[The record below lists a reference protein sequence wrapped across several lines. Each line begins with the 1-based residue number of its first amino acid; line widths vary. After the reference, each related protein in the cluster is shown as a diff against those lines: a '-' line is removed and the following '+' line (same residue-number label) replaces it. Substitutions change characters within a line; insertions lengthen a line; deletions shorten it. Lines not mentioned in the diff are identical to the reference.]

1 MMVGSKDGGMF
12 FFFVGWVV
20 RMMSEAIGIGIGW
33 DWEQSYCNWGVLD
46 QRMVVEQG
54 DHHPCWKEFHGFLA
68 CLGDIP
74 EQSAGKWA
82 DGIEAFFCTFCD
94 HFRFFRS
101 IRWFVDDWN
110 QSWSTCRKY
119 SAPQVRT
126 HWATTSGQ
134 FEYVQKL
141 LTPFLPQEG

>member
-1 MMVGSKDGGMF
+1 MGVCFVF
-12 FFFVGWVV
+12 FFGGWVV
-20 RMMSEAIGIGIGW
+20 GMMSGASGIGIGW

-74 EQSAGKWA
+74 EQSWLAGKWA
-82 DGIEAFFCTFCD
+82 DGIEAFFCTFFD

-101 IRWFVDDWN
+101 IR
-110 QSWSTCRKY
+110 
-119 SAPQVRT
+119 
-126 HWATTSGQ
+126 
-134 FEYVQKL
+134 
-141 LTPFLPQEG
+141 